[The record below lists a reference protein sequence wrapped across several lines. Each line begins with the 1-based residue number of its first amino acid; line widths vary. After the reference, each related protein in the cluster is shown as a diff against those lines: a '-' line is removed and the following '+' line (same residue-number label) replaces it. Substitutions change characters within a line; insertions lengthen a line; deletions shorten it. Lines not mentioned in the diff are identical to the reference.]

1 MSACTVPH
9 HAVIKDDSLTTKI
22 RVVHDASCKTSN
34 GRSLNDILCTGP
46 ALQNDL
52 GGVILNWRLH
62 RYVIVADI
70 TQMYRCIDMHEEDG
84 LYQRIFWRD
93 EIGFIKAHFLTTLTF
108 GTSSA
113 PFKAIRDTHTLA
125 EQVLKN

>member
-1 MSACTVPH
+1 MHGSRP
-9 HAVIKDDSLTTKI
+9 TK
-22 RVVHDASCKTSN
+22 RYWS
-34 GRSLNDILCTGP
+34 
-46 ALQNDL
+46 
-52 GGVILNWRLH
+52 

-93 EIGFIKAHFLTTLTF
+93 EIGFIKAYFLTTLTF